1 MRKFEVVKKND
12 EFNDIIK
19 SGKYLRN
26 HFYNIY
32 YKDGNSDYPKFGLAV
47 SKKFGTAV
55 ERNKIKRQ
63 LRTLIDHN
71 KNLFSKRHNYIIM
84 VRGGVKDL
92 TYQEMEIQ
100 LVQLLEKGKFNEKI
114 KIGVLVL
121 LVAMLTACGNSNYI
135 VNDEGTV
142 VEYEATGQILQKDI
156 LCKPEDKD
164 LDELYQEYG
173 DQTKIP
179 YEDLPLCSEFSLSSN
194 KADGIWEGIFVKPLA
209 FLIMKLGYLINSFGL
224 SVILI
229 GLAIRLIL
237 MPISRKTMRQS
248 SNMKKAQPEIAR
260 IEKKYAGKNDNESML
275 AKSQEMMMVY
285 KKYNI
290 SPFGSCLLA
299 FIQLPLFF
307 AFLQAINRTPAIFED
322 TFFGL
327 TLGQT
332 PMKGLFEYHQ
342 WAYLIIIALII
353 LTTYL
358 SFRNSMST
366 TQTGNQDME
375 RQMQFIFKF
384 MIIMISVASLYLSTA
399 IALYW
404 IATNGFVVLQNFV
417 FKKIDQRNEAKDRI
431 IVPVKNK
438 KKDKKDA
445 NKKKGK

>member
-1 MRKFEVVKKND
+1 MK
-12 EFNDIIK
+12 
-19 SGKYLRN
+19 
-26 HFYNIY
+26 
-32 YKDGNSDYPKFGLAV
+32 
-47 SKKFGTAV
+47 
-55 ERNKIKRQ
+55 
-63 LRTLIDHN
+63 
-71 KNLFSKRHNYIIM
+71 
-84 VRGGVKDL
+84 
-92 TYQEMEIQ
+92 
-100 LVQLLEKGKFNEKI
+100 KI

-384 MIIMISVASLYLSTA
+384 IIIMISVASLYLSTA

>member
-1 MRKFEVVKKND
+1 MK
-12 EFNDIIK
+12 
-19 SGKYLRN
+19 
-26 HFYNIY
+26 
-32 YKDGNSDYPKFGLAV
+32 
-47 SKKFGTAV
+47 
-55 ERNKIKRQ
+55 
-63 LRTLIDHN
+63 
-71 KNLFSKRHNYIIM
+71 
-84 VRGGVKDL
+84 
-92 TYQEMEIQ
+92 
-100 LVQLLEKGKFNEKI
+100 KI

-135 VNDEGTV
+135 VDDEGTV

-164 LDELYQEYG
+164 LDELYQKYG
-173 DQTKIP
+173 DQTKIS

-275 AKSQEMMMVY
+275 QKSQEMMMVY

-322 TFFGL
+322 TFLGL

-332 PMKGLFEYHQ
+332 PMKGLLEYHQ

-404 IATNGFVVLQNFV
+404 IATNGFVVLQNFI

-438 KKDKKDA
+438 KKDKKEDK
-445 NKKKGK
+445 KKKGK

>member
-1 MRKFEVVKKND
+1 MK
-12 EFNDIIK
+12 
-19 SGKYLRN
+19 
-26 HFYNIY
+26 
-32 YKDGNSDYPKFGLAV
+32 
-47 SKKFGTAV
+47 
-55 ERNKIKRQ
+55 
-63 LRTLIDHN
+63 
-71 KNLFSKRHNYIIM
+71 
-84 VRGGVKDL
+84 
-92 TYQEMEIQ
+92 
-100 LVQLLEKGKFNEKI
+100 KI
-114 KIGVLVL
+114 KIGILVF
-121 LVAMLTACGNSNYI
+121 MIFSLTACGNSNYI
-135 VNDEGTV
+135 TDDGTP
-142 VEYEATGQILQKDI
+142 VEFEKTGQILQKDI
-156 LCKPEDKD
+156 LCKPEDED
-164 LDELYQEYG
+164 LDALYQEYG
-173 DQTKIP
+173 EQTKIN
-179 YEDLPLCSEFSLSSN
+179 YDDLPLCSEFSLSSN
-194 KADGIWEGIFVKPLA
+194 EADGIWEGIFVKPLSW
-209 FLIMKLGYLINSFGL
+209 LILKLGYLVNSFGL

-260 IEKKYAGKNDNESML
+260 IEKKYAGKTDNESML
-275 AKSQEMMMVY
+275 AKSQEMMLVY

-322 TFFGL
+322 TFLGL

-342 WAYLIIIALII
+342 WAYIIIITLII

-404 IATNGFVVLQNFV
+404 IATNGFVVLQNFI
-417 FKKIDQRNEAKDRI
+417 FKKIDEREEKKDRI
-431 IVPVKNK
+431 IIPNKDKKK
-438 KKDKKDA
+438 KKDNKD
-445 NKKKGK
+445 KKKGK

>member
-1 MRKFEVVKKND
+1 MK
-12 EFNDIIK
+12 
-19 SGKYLRN
+19 
-26 HFYNIY
+26 
-32 YKDGNSDYPKFGLAV
+32 
-47 SKKFGTAV
+47 
-55 ERNKIKRQ
+55 
-63 LRTLIDHN
+63 
-71 KNLFSKRHNYIIM
+71 
-84 VRGGVKDL
+84 
-92 TYQEMEIQ
+92 
-100 LVQLLEKGKFNEKI
+100 KI
-114 KIGVLVL
+114 KIGILVF
-121 LVAMLTACGNSNYI
+121 MIFSLTACGNSNYI
-135 VNDEGTV
+135 TDDGTP
-142 VEYEATGQILQKDI
+142 VEFEKTGQILQKDI
-156 LCKPEDKD
+156 LCKPEDED
-164 LDELYQEYG
+164 LDALYQEYG
-173 DQTKIP
+173 EQTKIN
-179 YEDLPLCSEFSLSSN
+179 YDDLPLCSEFSLSSN
-194 KADGIWEGIFVKPLA
+194 EADGIWEGIFVKPLSW
-209 FLIMKLGYLINSFGL
+209 LILKLGYLVNSFGL

-260 IEKKYAGKNDNESML
+260 IEKKYAGKTDNESML
-275 AKSQEMMMVY
+275 AKSQEMMLVY

-322 TFFGL
+322 TFLGL

-342 WAYLIIIALII
+342 WAYIIIIALII

-404 IATNGFVVLQNFV
+404 IATNGFVVLQNFI
-417 FKKIDQRNEAKDRI
+417 FKKIDEREEKKDRI
-431 IVPVKNK
+431 IIPNKDKKK
-438 KKDKKDA
+438 KKDNKDR
-445 NKKKGK
+445 KKGK